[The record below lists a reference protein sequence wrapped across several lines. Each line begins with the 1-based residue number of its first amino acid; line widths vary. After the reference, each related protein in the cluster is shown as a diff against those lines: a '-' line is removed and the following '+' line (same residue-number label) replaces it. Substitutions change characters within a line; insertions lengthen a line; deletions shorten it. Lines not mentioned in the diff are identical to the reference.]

1 MADVSVPA
9 PPPPPPPPQPYQ
21 PSAAEEQQLTHLRS
35 LYETNAKRTRLMFD
49 NDADAFLHS
58 QHVKGTKD
66 SLNIRVLHA
75 INSQYA
81 AVKHIPPPAPVK
93 AKQLTTAAGTAG
105 DRQQQRGL
113 RKAAAVVMADNS
125 EPDATTIINDALI
138 NSSRPAPPPSTST
151 ASATSSALTLYQPP
165 TSSVPGSSAA
175 STALLPFD
183 LSARSTALSS
193 AYSALYTPPVWH
205 APWKLLRV
213 MAGHQGW
220 VRSVAVDP
228 TNEFLVSGS
237 ADRTIKAWDL
247 ATGQLKLTLT
257 GHVSGV
263 RCVRLSERH
272 PYLFSASEDKTVR
285 CWDLEQ
291 NKVIRNYH
299 GHLSGVYTLAIH
311 PSLDILISGGRD
323 STARVWDM
331 RTKTQVAVLGGHTHT
346 VASLLAQSVQPQLIS
361 GSHDTTMRLWD
372 LRTSSCLSTLTH
384 HKHSVRAM
392 VFHPT
397 EYTWASAS
405 TDSIKVWKCPH
416 GSFLRHCDGHSS
428 ILNALA
434 VNRGNVLVSGG
445 NDGSLGFWDWR
456 SGHMY
461 DKQQTIA
468 QSGTLE
474 GENAIFD
481 MTFDVTGSR
490 LLTAE
495 GDKTIKVYKEDENAT
510 EESHPGFKFKPP
522 KRKRF

>member
-1 MADVSVPA
+1 MADVGAVPS
-9 PPPPPPPPQPYQ
+9 PPVQPT
-21 PSAAEEQQLTHLRS
+21 PSDTEQLSQLRT
-35 LYETNAKRTRLMFD
+35 LYETNAKRTRVMFEKD
-49 NDADAFLHS
+49 SDAFLHS

-66 SLNIRVLHA
+66 SINVRVLHA

-81 AVKHIPPPAPVK
+81 AVKHIPP
-93 AKQLTTAAGTAG
+93 
-105 DRQQQRGL
+105 
-113 RKAAAVVMADNS
+113 AAAVSAKQSSVAVGVGVKQSRVAGRAAVSVEDEG

-138 NSSRPAPPPSTST
+138 SSSRPTPPPPASAS
-151 ASATSSALTLYQPP
+151 ASATSSALTLYQPA
-165 TSSVPGSSAA
+165 SSSLPVASAA

-193 AYSALYTPPVWH
+193 AYSAMYTPPVWH
-205 APWKLLRV
+205 PPWRLLRV

-228 TNEFLVSGS
+228 SNEFLVSGS

-272 PYLFSASEDKTVR
+272 PYLFSGSEDKTVR

-299 GHLSGVYTLAIH
+299 GHLSGVYTLAVH

-331 RTKTQVAVLGGHTHT
+331 RTKMEVAVLSGHTHT

-392 VFHPT
+392 VFHPN

-405 TDSIKVWKCPH
+405 TDSVKVWKCPT
-416 GSFLRHCDGHSS
+416 GAFLRNCDGHST

-434 VNRGNVLVSGG
+434 INRSNVLVSGG
-445 NDGSLGFWDWR
+445 NDGSLGFWDWS

-461 DKQQTIA
+461 DKQHTIA

-481 MTFDVTGSR
+481 LSFDVTGSR

-495 GDKTIKVYKEDENAT
+495 GDKTIKVYGEDENAT
-510 EESHPGFKFKPP
+510 EESHPGIKFKPP
-522 KRKRF
+522 KRRRF

>member
-1 MADVSVPA
+1 MTDVA
-9 PPPPPPPPQPYQ
+9 ARPPLLAH
-21 PSAAEEQQLTHLRS
+21 PSAAEEVALARLRT
-35 LYETNAKRTRLMFD
+35 LYDTNAKRTRAVFE
-49 NDADAFLHS
+49 NDSSAFLHS
-58 QHVKGTKD
+58 QHVQGTKD
-66 SLNIRVLHA
+66 SINVRVLHT

-93 AKQLTTAAGTAG
+93 PQPSTRAAAAAG
-105 DRQQQRGL
+105 DRQQRVQR
-113 RKAAAVVMADNS
+113 AAVTIEDDS
-125 EPDATTIINDALI
+125 EVDATTIIKDALI
-138 NSSRPAPPPSTST
+138 NSSRPMPRPSSSHS
-151 ASATSSALTLYQPP
+151 ASSTSSALTLYQPSA
-165 TSSVPGSSAA
+165 SSSATVSAA

-183 LSARSTALSS
+183 LAARSTALSS
-193 AYSALYTPPVWH
+193 AYSTAYTPPVWH
-205 APWKLLRV
+205 PPWRLLRV

-272 PYLFSASEDKTVR
+272 PYMFSASEDKTVK
-285 CWDLEQ
+285 CWDLEV

-299 GHLSGVYTLAIH
+299 GHLSGVYTLAVH
-311 PSLDILISGGRD
+311 PSLDVLISGGRD

-331 RTKTQVAVLGGHTHT
+331 RTKTQVAVLSGHTHT

-405 TDSIKVWKCPH
+405 TDIIKVWKCPN
-416 GSFLRHCDGHSS
+416 GTFLRNCCDHDA

-434 VNRGNVLVSGG
+434 VNRANVLVSGG
-445 NDGSLGFWDWR
+445 NDGSLAFWDWR

-461 DKQQTIA
+461 DKQHTIA

-481 MTFDVTGSR
+481 LTFDVTGSR

-495 GDKTIKVYKEDENAT
+495 GDKTLKVYKKDENAT
-510 EESHPGFKFKPP
+510 EETHPGFKFRPS
-522 KRKRF
+522 KRRRY

>member
-1 MADVSVPA
+1 MN
-9 PPPPPPPPQPYQ
+9 
-21 PSAAEEQQLTHLRS
+21 HLRT
-35 LYETNAKRTRLMFD
+35 LYETNAKRTRLMFE
-49 NDADAFLHS
+49 NDSDAFLHS
-58 QHVKGTKD
+58 QHIKGTKD
-66 SLNIRVLHA
+66 SINIRALHA

-93 AKQLTTAAGTAG
+93 PKQPSTAA
-105 DRQQQRGL
+105 
-113 RKAAAVVMADNS
+113 AAAGNRQALVGKAVVTIEDGD
-125 EPDATTIINDALI
+125 EPDATTIINEALI
-138 NSSRPAPPPSTST
+138 NSSRPTPPPSSASS
-151 ASATSSALTLYQPP
+151 ASATSSALTVYQPP
-165 TSSVPGSSAA
+165 PTSMPGASAA

-183 LSARSTALSS
+183 LSARSTALSA
-193 AYSALYTPPVWH
+193 AYSSLYTPPVWH
-205 APWKLLRV
+205 PPWRLLRV
-213 MAGHQGW
+213 LAGHQGW

-257 GHVSGV
+257 GHVSSV

-272 PYLFSASEDKTVR
+272 PYLFSASEDKSVK

-331 RTKTQVAVLGGHTHT
+331 RTKAEVAVLSGHTHT
-346 VASLLAQSVQPQLIS
+346 VGSLLAQSVQPQLIS

-372 LRTSSCLSTLTH
+372 LRTSSCMSTLTH

-392 VFHPT
+392 VFHPS

-405 TDSIKVWKCPH
+405 TDSIKVWKCPN
-416 GSFLRHCDGHSS
+416 GAFLRNADGHTT

-434 VNRGNVLVSGG
+434 INRANVLVSGG

-461 DKQQTIA
+461 DSQQTVA

-481 MTFDVTGSR
+481 LTFDVTGSR

-510 EESHPGFKFKPP
+510 EETHPGIKFKPP

>member
-1 MADVSVPA
+1 MAGVAALS
-9 PPPPPPPPQPYQ
+9 
-21 PSAAEEQQLTHLRS
+21 PSAAEAEQLALLRT
-35 LYETNAKRTRLMFD
+35 LYETNAKRTRLMFE
-49 NDADAFLHS
+49 NDTDAFLHS

-66 SLNIRVLHA
+66 SINIRVLHS
-75 INSQYA
+75 INSKYA

-93 AKQLTTAAGTAG
+93 PQQPTAATGASAG
-105 DRQQQRGL
+105 ERQQRV
-113 RKAAAVVMADNS
+113 RRAAVTIEDDS

-138 NSSRPAPPPSTST
+138 NSSRPTPPPPSTNS
-151 ASATSSALTLYQPP
+151 TSSALTLYQPP
-165 TSSVPGSSAA
+165 SSSFSASSSA

-193 AYSALYTPPVWH
+193 AYSVMYTPPVWH
-205 APWKLLRV
+205 PPWRLLRV

-237 ADRTIKAWDL
+237 ADRTIKCWDL
-247 ATGQLKLTLT
+247 ATGALKLTLT

-272 PYLFSASEDKTVR
+272 PYMFSASEDKTVKN
-285 CWDLEQ
+285 WDLET
-291 NKVIRNYH
+291 NKVIRSYH

-311 PSLDILISGGRD
+311 PTLDVVISGGRD

-331 RTKTQVAVLGGHTHT
+331 RTKTEVAVLSGHTHT
-346 VASLLAQSVQPQLIS
+346 VASILAQSVAPQVIS

-384 HKHSVRAM
+384 HKHSIRAM

-405 TDSIKVWKCPH
+405 TDSIKVWKCPT
-416 GSFLRHCDGHSS
+416 GTFLRNADGHNT

-434 VNRGNVLVSGG
+434 INRSQVLVSGG

-461 DKQQTIA
+461 DKQHTIA

-481 MTFDVTGSR
+481 LTFDVTGSR
-490 LLTAE
+490 LLTGE
-495 GDKTIKVYKEDENAT
+495 GDKTVKVYKKDENAN
-510 EESHPGFKFKPP
+510 EESHPGLKFQPP
-522 KRKRF
+522 KRRRF